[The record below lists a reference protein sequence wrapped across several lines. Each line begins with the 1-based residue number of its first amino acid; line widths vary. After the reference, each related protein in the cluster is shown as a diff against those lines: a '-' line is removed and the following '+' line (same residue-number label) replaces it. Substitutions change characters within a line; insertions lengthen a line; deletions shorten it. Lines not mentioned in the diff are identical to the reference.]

1 MTFQSAAST
10 EWWTDATVWCIVI
23 FNGYTLCTVMFQ
35 SSSWCKKSQLYTYT
49 VPVDVSTKESV
60 NNHNNNNINHHHHH
74 PSNPRIPSVVVEQ
87 SSQRNDKKE
96 MERQWSLLRISGTVG
111 EVREEGWNSSHLH
124 SSLSLSP
131 LDFLLAPPSSVFTP
145 HPLPLC
151 SSPLTQW
158 APGGVDS
165 RSTLHQPG
173 SQTGQPP
180 PPPHLTALLRNT
192 LTCCLTPPAPPPSP
206 L

>member
-1 MTFQSAAST
+1 M
-10 EWWTDATVWCIVI
+10 
-23 FNGYTLCTVMFQ
+23 
-35 SSSWCKKSQLYTYT
+35 
-49 VPVDVSTKESV
+49 
-60 NNHNNNNINHHHHH
+60 
-74 PSNPRIPSVVVEQ
+74 
-87 SSQRNDKKE
+87 
-96 MERQWSLLRISGTVG
+96 RISGTVG

-173 SQTGQPP
+173 SQTGQLPP
-180 PPPHLTALLRNT
+180 PAPPPHLTALLRNT
-192 LTCCLTPPAPPPSP
+192 LTCCLTPPLPPPSLSLTLLP
-206 L
+206 SVHHCLLSRVLVWLVDPSLPTVWLIRFVLQRFLATQQP